1 MKQVMAK
8 TAQRVAK
15 EVKGHTRGTVLFC
28 NTCIR
33 KYGIYPGKTTSTACF
48 GNISKIH

>member
-1 MKQVMAK
+1 MKQAMAK
-8 TAQRVAK
+8 TVQYTAK

-33 KYGIYPGKTTSTACF
+33 KYGIYPGKTF
-48 GNISKIH
+48 DKYYMFWKHK